1 MFVKAGYLEPEEVQ
15 KYSSELPYA
24 DRMER
29 ASRIFYNHVQ
39 NYAPDFMSPQYEGFF
54 KASEETVKA
63 RQPPK
68 TPMISFEERHDLITL
83 SSVSNA
89 LSGLAE

>member
-15 KYSSELPYA
+15 KYSSELPYS

-39 NYAPDFMSPQYEGFF
+39 NYSPDFMSPQYEGFF
-54 KASEETVKA
+54 
-63 RQPPK
+63 
-68 TPMISFEERHDLITL
+68 
-83 SSVSNA
+83 
-89 LSGLAE
+89 